1 MSAIPSGLATVAYAC
16 LDSGV
21 LSLSLYGD
29 DRQRLHRRGQPKRQ
43 LPGIIR
49 KPHSRP
55 TILGLILT
63 DASLLFAWGRPICKL
78 TGKQWL
84 VRELP

>member
-1 MSAIPSGLATVAYAC
+1 MSAIPSGLATVAYAS

-21 LSLSLYGD
+21 LSLALYGD
-29 DRQRLHRRGQPKRQ
+29 DRQQLHRPGQSKSQFPR
-43 LPGIIR
+43 IIR

-55 TILGLILT
+55 TILGPILT